1 MPRSTAARLER
12 AEQATHQRTLAEL
25 AQRRGVLR
33 WVCFAS
39 DAEPD
44 PAWPGFWQS
53 ATFDMLASLPPA
65 LAKQGMDAIGY
76 EWQIEPDPN
85 HDDED
90 AT

>member
-1 MPRSTAARLER
+1 MSKTAARLLR
-12 AEQATHQRTLAEL
+12 AEQAGHQRTLAEL

-44 PAWPGFWQS
+44 PVYPGFWRS
-53 ATFDMLASLPPA
+53 DTFDLLVSLPPA
-65 LAKQGMDAIGY
+65 LGQRGAEALGY